1 VTSKKHKQAIAE
13 SLSSALEPPKSRR
26 PSPALNDILSQYAPA
41 PEPPS
46 PVLAERSTMG
56 TQSTLSTK
64 STESTHSPSPPRPS
78 PVAPERDYQKVANS
92 ITRVAVPAGIFK
104 GKCKQLYDFLYSK
117 TRGSIVP
124 SRSVRL
130 TRREIM
136 LGSDIGSTKTLF
148 LNLRHL
154 REAGLVTWDERVGP
168 HEGNIYTVHLP
179 EEIDT
184 MGTQSTLSTQ
194 GTQSTESTE
203 SASSQKVDRV
213 LGVESTLSTHSLSAA
228 NIDTSGKSKTSFKTN
243 TERDDDE
250 AFAEMVAL
258 LRQASREV
266 TGKESTAS
274 EATRWKEV
282 GELLVTELKVA
293 ASRTTVT
300 SAPAFLA
307 EHLRRRLRKADARQI
322 EREVGE
328 ASTRQAAAASKP
340 ELTAEQIQEQ
350 VNLMTGLMRDGAEMK
365 ELEERFAAD
374 FRPAQWH
381 MIRSI
386 ALAQVNTTAAKP
398 KDSEE

>member
-1 VTSKKHKQAIAE
+1 MTSKKHKQAIAE

-41 PEPPS
+41 PEPS
-46 PVLAERSTMG
+46 ASSASANRESQG
-56 TQSTLSTK
+56 TQSTLSTL
-64 STESTHSPSPPRPS
+64 STESTQGTLTSNTSPA
-78 PVAPERDYQKVANS
+78 APARDYQKVANS
-92 ITRVAVPAGIFK
+92 ITRVAVPSGVFK

-124 SRSVRL
+124 SRSARL

-154 REAGLVTWDERVGP
+154 RDSGLVTWEEHVGT
-168 HEGNIYTVHLP
+168 HEGNLYTVHLP

-184 MGTQSTLSTQ
+184 RGTQSTL
-194 GTQSTESTE
+194 GT
-203 SASSQKVDRV
+203 
-213 LGVESTLSTHSLSAA
+213 LSTLSTSSPKVHRVLRVESTQSTHTLSAA
-228 NIDTSGKSKTSFKTN
+228 NTYSSEESKTSFKTN
-243 TERDDDE
+243 TERTDDE
-250 AFAEMVAL
+250 AFARLVEKLKTAT
-258 LRQASREV
+258 REV
-266 TGKESTAS
+266 SGRESSKADA
-274 EATRWKEV
+274 ERWAEV
-282 GELLVTELKVA
+282 AELLVTELKVA

-328 ASTRQAAAASKP
+328 ASSKQQGGTAKP
-340 ELTAEQIQEQ
+340 ELNSEQIQEQ
-350 VNLMTGLMRDGAEMK
+350 VNLMAGLMRDGAEMR
-365 ELEERFAAD
+365 ELEEKFAAN
-374 FRPAQWH
+374 FRPSQWH

-386 ALAQVNTTAAKP
+386 ALAQVNVPPANTE
-398 KDSEE
+398 DSAD

>member
-41 PEPPS
+41 PEPPTFIAS
-46 PVLAERSTMG
+46 AEHNTVG

-64 STESTHSPSPPRPS
+64 STESTPSSKAPSPSPI
-78 PVAPERDYQKVANS
+78 APARDYQKVANS
-92 ITRVAVPAGIFK
+92 ITRVAVPAGVFK

-154 REAGLVTWDERVGP
+154 RDAGLVTWDERVGP

-184 MGTQSTLSTQ
+184 MGTQSTLST
-194 GTQSTESTE
+194 EST
-203 SASSQKVDRV
+203 SSPKVDRV

-228 NIDTSGKSKTSFKTN
+228 SRDTSGEPKTSFKTN
-243 TERDDDE
+243 TERADDE
-250 AFAEMVAL
+250 AFAAL
-258 LRQASREV
+258 VEKLKTASREV
-266 TGKESTAS
+266 SGKEPSKADT
-274 EATRWKEV
+274 ERWAEV
-282 GELLVTELKVA
+282 AELLVTELKVA
-293 ASRTTVT
+293 ASRTIVT

-328 ASTRQAAAASKP
+328 ASSRQPFGSSKP
-340 ELTAEQIQEQ
+340 ELSAEQIQEQ
-350 VNLMTGLMRDGAEMK
+350 VNLMAGLMRDGAEMR
-365 ELEERFAAD
+365 ELEEQFAAN

-386 ALAQVNTTAAKP
+386 ALAQAGVPATKSKDAKT
-398 KDSEE
+398 

>member
-41 PEPPS
+41 PEQAAS
-46 PVLAERSTMG
+46 SISANRDTVG
-56 TQSTLSTK
+56 TQSTQSTA
-64 STESTHSPSPPRPS
+64 STESTHTAEMPRPS
-78 PVAPERDYQKVANS
+78 PVAPARDYQKVANS
-92 ITRVAVPAGIFK
+92 ITRVAVPAGVFK

-154 REAGLVTWDERVGP
+154 RDSGLVTWDERVGP
-168 HEGNIYTVHLP
+168 HEGNVYTVHLP
-179 EEIDT
+179 EEV
-184 MGTQSTLSTQ
+184 GTLGTHSTQ
-194 GTQSTESTE
+194 GTQSTQSAE
-203 SASSQKVDRV
+203 SASSPKVDRV
-213 LGVESTLSTHSLSAA
+213 LGVESTQSTHTLSAA
-228 NIDTSGKSKTSFKTN
+228 NIGASGEPKTSYKTN
-243 TERDDDE
+243 TERTDDE
-250 AFAEMVAL
+250 AFAAL
-258 LRQASREV
+258 VEKLKTASREV
-266 TGKESTAS
+266 SGKEPSKTDA
-274 EATRWKEV
+274 ERWAEV
-282 GELLVTELKVA
+282 AELLVTELKVA

-307 EHLRRRLRKADARQI
+307 EHLRRRLRKTDARQI

-328 ASTRQAAAASKP
+328 ASSKQSASATKP
-340 ELTAEQIQEQ
+340 ELNSEQIQEQ
-350 VNLMTGLMRDGAEMK
+350 VNLIAGLMRDGAEMR
-365 ELEERFAAD
+365 ELEEQFASN
-374 FRPAQWH
+374 FRPSQWH

-386 ALAQVNTTAAKP
+386 ALAQANTPPTNP
-398 KDSEE
+398 KDSEA

>member
-41 PEPPS
+41 PEP
-46 PVLAERSTMG
+46 LAPIAPAGRSTVG

-64 STESTHSPSPPRPS
+64 STESTPSTEAPLPP
-78 PVAPERDYQKVANS
+78 PVAPARDYQKVANS
-92 ITRVAVPAGIFK
+92 ITRVAVPAGVFK

-154 REAGLVTWDERVGP
+154 RDAGLVTWDERVGP
-168 HEGNIYTVHLP
+168 HEGNVYTVHLP
-179 EEIDT
+179 EEADT
-184 MGTQSTLSTQ
+184 MDTQSTQSTQSTLSTQ
-194 GTQSTESTE
+194 SD
-203 SASSQKVDRV
+203 SSPKVDRV
-213 LGVESTLSTHSLSAA
+213 LRVESTLSTHTLSVA
-228 NIDTSGKSKTSFKTN
+228 NTDTSGIPKTSFKTN
-243 TERDDDE
+243 TENDDDE
-250 AFAEMVAL
+250 AFAGLVEKL
-258 LRQASREV
+258 KNASREV
-266 TGKESTAS
+266 SGKEPSKVDA
-274 EATRWKEV
+274 ERWAEV
-282 GELLVTELKVA
+282 AELLVTELKVA

-328 ASTRQAAAASKP
+328 ASFREASGASKP

-350 VNLMTGLMRDGAEMK
+350 VNLIAGLLRDGAEMR
-365 ELEERFAAD
+365 ELEEQFAAN
-374 FRPAQWH
+374 FRPSQWH

-386 ALAQVNTTAAKP
+386 ALAQAGAPAAKS
-398 KDSEE
+398 KDLKT

>member
-41 PEPPS
+41 PEPPTS
-46 PVLAERSTMG
+46 IASAERNTVG

-64 STESTHSPSPPRPS
+64 STESTPSVEAPNPSPI
-78 PVAPERDYQKVANS
+78 APARDYQKVANS
-92 ITRVAVPAGIFK
+92 ITRVAVPAGVFK

-117 TRGSIVP
+117 TRGSIMP

-154 REAGLVTWDERVGP
+154 RDAGLVTWDERVGP
-168 HEGNIYTVHLP
+168 HEGNIYMVHLP
-179 EEIDT
+179 EEAGT
-184 MGTQSTLSTQ
+184 MGTHSTQ
-194 GTQSTESTE
+194 GTQSTQSAE
-203 SASSQKVDRV
+203 SASSPKVDRV
-213 LGVESTLSTHSLSAA
+213 LGVESTLSTHSVSAA
-228 NIDTSGKSKTSFKTN
+228 NIDTSGTPKTSLKTN
-243 TERDDDE
+243 TERVDDE
-250 AFAEMVAL
+250 AFAAL
-258 LRQASREV
+258 VEKLKTVSREV
-266 TGKESTAS
+266 SGKEPSKADA
-274 EATRWKEV
+274 ERWAEV
-282 GELLVTELKVA
+282 AELLVTELKVA

-328 ASTRQAAAASKP
+328 ASSRQPAGAAKP
-340 ELTAEQIQEQ
+340 ELSAEQIQEQ

-365 ELEERFAAD
+365 ELEEQFAAN
-374 FRPAQWH
+374 FRPSQWH

-386 ALAQVNTTAAKP
+386 ALAQVNTLTTKP
-398 KDSEE
+398 KDSGT